1 LQVLLHGPGADI
13 DRVGHGQPG
22 HRERGTTSDGQPG
35 IGVDASVALQA
46 GKTVTWVVLPDDSS
60 GVASGSPSLHIFAVT
75 IQ

>member
-1 LQVLLHGPGADI
+1 
-13 DRVGHGQPG
+13 
-22 HRERGTTSDGQPG
+22 
-35 IGVDASVALQA
+35 VDASVALQA